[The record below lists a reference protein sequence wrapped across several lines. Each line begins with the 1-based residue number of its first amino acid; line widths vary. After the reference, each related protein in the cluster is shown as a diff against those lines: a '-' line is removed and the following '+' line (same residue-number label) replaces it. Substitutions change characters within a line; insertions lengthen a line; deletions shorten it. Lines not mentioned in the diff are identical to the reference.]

1 MKYTHFSKYKN
12 NYINTIF
19 ILFIGFYL
27 FLGLLLILN
36 IPYTF
41 PYGGPDE
48 PMHISMV
55 TYLSNHFSWP
65 HWNSTELLRSP
76 YGASYSTGSSIVYWL
91 HSVTYDLFHHHR
103 IGSFLLLVIYLLI
116 TIILFIRNTT
126 AGFFLLAG
134 LLPQTIFVFS
144 YVNADVGIIMTAL
157 FFGLSVAYFYS
168 SAMKIKPFLLL
179 FFFAGLTITSRQSLW
194 PLSFITLIT
203 ILLLKRSIVFKYTI
217 RKWILAIFIG
227 LVPASWWFITSF
239 FANDGDIF
247 GIFANTK
254 SILEFSRPN
263 LPSLA
268 KGWPDFNIIAFL
280 DSTFKSLYATW
291 GWMNLQ
297 LNTFD
302 YYIATLVTIFISIK
316 VISIIDKK
324 LIYLFI
330 NLIIVNIALML
341 VYSIYYDY
349 QPQGRYLFPSVY
361 IIIGIIGG
369 ILVTKKIH
377 SNMLVFALIIFIVSN
392 IYFSSKLTYAN
403 YIPYFN
409 IKPVIS
415 NQHPIDYYKNANFHI
430 DNFKANQNKLTIS
443 GWVYDQ
449 SSLKP
454 FKKTS
459 LLLMGTDQRYSIDLK
474 LIERKDVANAFNN
487 QSLVDTGF
495 SVYSIALNT
504 MLPGKYRI
512 FLVVR
517 KDDKDLYININK
529 TIIVNNKK

>member
-1 MKYTHFSKYKN
+1 MRYNHFSKYKN

-19 ILFIGFYL
+19 ILFICIYL

-41 PYGGPDE
+41 PNGGPDE

-55 TYLSNHFSWP
+55 SYLSNHFSWP

-76 YGASYSTGSSIVYWL
+76 YGVSYSTGSSIVYWL
-91 HSVTYDLFHHHR
+91 DTITYVLFHHHR

-116 TIILFIRNTT
+116 AIILYTRNKT

-157 FFGLSVAYFYS
+157 FFGLSVAYFYV
-168 SAMKIKPFLLL
+168 SAMEIKPFLLL
-179 FFFAGLTITSRQSLW
+179 FFFAGLSITSRQSLW
-194 PLSFITLIT
+194 PLSFITLIA
-203 ILLLKRSIVFKYTI
+203 ILLLKHNIVFKYNI
-217 RKWILAIFIG
+217 KKWILAVFIG

-247 GIFANTK
+247 GVFANTK
-254 SILEFSRPN
+254 AMLEFSQPN

-268 KGWPDFNIIAFL
+268 KAWPDFNIIAFL
-280 DSTFKSLYATW
+280 ESTLKSLYATW

-297 LNTFD
+297 LNIFD
-302 YYIATLVTIFISIK
+302 YYIAILLTIFISVKI
-316 VISIIDKK
+316 ISLIDKK

-330 NLIIVNIALML
+330 SLIIVNIALML
-341 VYSIYYDY
+341 IYSIYYDY
-349 QPQGRYLFPSVY
+349 QPQGRYLFPSIY

-377 SNMLVFALIIFIVSN
+377 SNALVFALIIFIMSN

-403 YIPYFN
+403 YIPYFK

-415 NQHPIDYYKNANFHI
+415 NQYPIDYYKNANFHI

-454 FKKTS
+454 FKNTK
-459 LLLMGTDQRYSIDLK
+459 LLLMGTDQRYSINLK
-474 LIERKDVANAFNN
+474 LIERQDVANVFDN

-495 SVYSIALNT
+495 SVHSIILNT
-504 MLPGKYRI
+504 MLPGKYRV
-512 FLVVR
+512 FLAV
-517 KDDKDLYININK
+517 KQDGKYLYVNINK
-529 TIIVNNKK
+529 TIIVNKKE